1 MPVAIP
7 TYAFPRIFM
16 VSVVMREETDIFTML
31 FPIKNCAE
39 HFSRIGNYF
48 LQDNGSLVSLF
59 SQGMDP
65 NAVGSRHGC
74 LRRGKEGGQQHQNQY
89 GDRLYRD
96 T

>member
-1 MPVAIP
+1 M
-7 TYAFPRIFM
+7 
-16 VSVVMREETDIFTML
+16 FTML
-31 FPIKNCAE
+31 FPIKIMLSIFQNWKL
-39 HFSRIGNYF
+39 FS
-48 LQDNGSLVSLF
+48 QDNGSLVSLF